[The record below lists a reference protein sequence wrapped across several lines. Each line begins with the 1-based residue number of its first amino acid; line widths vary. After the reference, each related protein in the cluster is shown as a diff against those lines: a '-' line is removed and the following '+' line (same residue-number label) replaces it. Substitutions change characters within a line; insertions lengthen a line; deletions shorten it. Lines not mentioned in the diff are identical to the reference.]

1 MGAAQKTDEPVGI
14 GERAGRIF
22 SGLCLMTVAFAFVP
36 AMLLFLGHELVQTI
50 AQLPGVFTT
59 ILSWL

>member
-1 MGAAQKTDEPVGI
+1 MGAAQKTDGPVGI

-36 AMLLFLGHELVQTI
+36 AMLYFLGHELVQTI
-50 AQLPGVFTT
+50 AQLPGVVTT
-59 ILSWL
+59 VLGWL

>member
-1 MGAAQKTDEPVGI
+1 MGAAQKTDVGI

-36 AMLLFLGHELVQTI
+36 AMLYFLGHELIQMI
-50 AQLPGVFTT
+50 AQLPGVVTT
-59 ILSWL
+59 IIGWL